1 MTTSID
7 SPSLTAR
14 AASLEQQLE
23 SIYREMGTIGSV
35 IGRKVDLGAD
45 DLSQVQM
52 LSKWQV
58 PLWDAHLILR
68 DLLADRARLA
78 QEPALVAYMQAE
90 TRGGR
95 SAAFLRTYA
104 ERIRNGTAASWEIP
118 NTVAD
123 TLEDIA
129 KFIAASADDKHA
141 FDNGSGMT
149 EVMTVPEMIAE
160 IQRLGQRCEEL
171 LKLASAYRQ
180 AHGRLAWDHEP
191 DVDWTGDCDAA
202 R

>member
-1 MTTSID
+1 MAESSSDRD
-7 SPSLTAR
+7 SMTAR
-14 AASLEQQLE
+14 ADQWLKGPKAFP
-23 SIYREMGTIGSV
+23 MGEVGWNELT
-35 IGRKVDLGAD
+35 RDL
-45 DLSQVQM
+45 
-52 LSKWQV
+52 
-58 PLWDAHLILR
+58 IR

-78 QEPALVAYMQAE
+78 QEPALVTYMQAE
-90 TRGGR
+90 TRGDR

-129 KFIAASADDKHA
+129 KFIAASADDTHA

-160 IQRLGQRCEEL
+160 IQRLGRRCEEL
-171 LKLASAYRQ
+171 YKA
-180 AHGRLAWDHEP
+180 
-191 DVDWTGDCDAA
+191 
-202 R
+202 